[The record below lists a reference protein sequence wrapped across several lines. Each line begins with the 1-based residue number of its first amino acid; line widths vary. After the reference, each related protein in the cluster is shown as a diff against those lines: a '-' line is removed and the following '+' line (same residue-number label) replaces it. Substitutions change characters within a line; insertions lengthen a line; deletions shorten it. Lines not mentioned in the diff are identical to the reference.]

1 MAGRKTVA
9 ITDRQF
15 AALRVLWRCGPL
27 TVRELMGHL
36 PRGDS
41 QPYTTVLAL
50 LQGMEKAGL
59 VVHEKEAQTHRFR
72 PTQSEREATT
82 NLLSDFLHRFFH
94 DSAER
99 MVLGLV
105 DARKLD
111 PQSLKAIEA
120 RLAAAAGEP
129 SRVEG
134 AKPTSPPKRRERK
147 P

>member
-1 MAGRKTVA
+1 MAGRKAIA

-15 AALRVLWRCGPL
+15 AALRVLWGCGPL
-27 TVRELMGHL
+27 TVRELMGRL

-72 PTQSEREATT
+72 PTLSEREATT

-94 DSAER
+94 GSAER

-105 DARKLD
+105 DAQKLD
-111 PQSLKAIEA
+111 PQTLKLIEA
-120 RLAAAAGEP
+120 RLAAPHGHP
-129 SRVEG
+129 VDVD
-134 AKPTSPPKRRERK
+134 SPNPASSSKRRGRK
-147 P
+147 S